1 MKARTGMIL
10 PVVLLLICIL
20 LLLAGTR
27 HFFSQ
32 HQLTQASHGADYEKA
47 YHLATGGLESVDTLL
62 MKAVDFINDGRPESF
77 PRVDKAPPELKP
89 IMKRLLG
96 PDGLLNL
103 DTKKIPIDSDLF
115 KYLQKDFESYSSLK
129 VELELRKLESLFAS
143 SGAPGPIPDER
154 EAKVMVLLH
163 AEASVNGAFAR
174 VYRYREAKLVNIL
187 PPVLGKFVLFLREQ
201 GSANVDTLADSI
213 LGKNQVNDSPLMV
226 YSGAE
231 CNPASLPLE
240 ESVSFFDRQGW
251 VFLGS
256 EAPWT
261 LGAGPGGGDDE
272 YASAMVSND
281 LRVFGIPDTD
291 ALSTRTDIS
300 YYSQP
305 EYLFKE
311 LREPFYRQVM
321 QESPSDDLLSARI
334 RISGSANRPTP
345 AVVLGKVINRWVLLQ
360 GLKNERTGLYAPL
373 PNIGETQFLTDI
385 WPGMTAASARRV
397 RDNFGGDFRRYRER
411 MTSIVEESCNA
422 ANLRVLAF
430 YDPRI
435 SWQIALNPDNLPAA
449 IDLPAESTRVSVDN
463 RPVSFF
469 KMNHGSF
476 YSITGSDERQ
486 LFAGN
491 LSGFEDLEYLK
502 ARAGYKF
509 DSTSEFYKAIQTEK
523 KEFIIKDVYYIKGD
537 LIVDQPLLA
546 ASGCG
551 GMILVDGNVTINDAI
566 RAPDLEPVTIVSF
579 GGSVR
584 VSTSQ
589 PLAVALI
596 ALKNSVFIESA
607 ADISGMI
614 AARDLAMNR
623 LANLQK
629 RSLSFNQNLDVTDA
643 EIYNRAFRLFMKPQG
658 VTFVR

>member
-1 MKARTGMIL
+1 MKARKGMIL

-62 MKAVDFINDGRPESF
+62 MKAVNFINDGRSESF
-77 PRVDKAPPELKP
+77 PKVDKAPPELKL
-89 IMKRLLG
+89 IIKEMLG
-96 PDGLLNL
+96 PDGLIDL
-103 DTKKIPIDSDLF
+103 DNKKIPIESDLF
-115 KYLQKDFESYSSLK
+115 KYLQKDFEDYSSLK
-129 VELELRKLESLFAS
+129 VELELRKLENLFAP
-143 SGAPGPIPDER
+143 SGTPGPIPDER
-154 EAKVMVLLH
+154 EAKAMVLLH

-201 GSANVDTLADSI
+201 GGANVNTLADSI
-213 LGKNQVNDSPLMV
+213 IGKNQVSDSPLMV
-226 YSGAE
+226 HSGTG
-231 CNPASLPLE
+231 CSPAALPPD
-240 ESVSFFDRQGW
+240 ESASFFDRQGW

-256 EAPWT
+256 EAPWK

-272 YASAMVSND
+272 YASSMVSND
-281 LRVFGIPDTD
+281 LRVFSIPDTD
-291 ALSTRTDIS
+291 ALSARADIS

-311 LREPFYRQVM
+311 LREPFYREVM
-321 QESPSDDLLSARI
+321 QESASDDLQSARI
-334 RISGSANRPTP
+334 RIAGSASRPAPT
-345 AVVLGKVINRWVLLQ
+345 VVLGKAINRWLLLQ

-373 PNIGETQFLTDI
+373 PNIGEPQFLTDH
-385 WPGMTAASARRV
+385 WPGMTAAAARRV

-422 ANLRVLAF
+422 ANLRALAF
-430 YDPRI
+430 HDPRI
-435 SWQIALNPDNLPAA
+435 SWQIALNPGNLPAG
-449 IDLPAESTRVSVDN
+449 IDLPVGSARASVDN

-469 KMNHGSF
+469 EMNHGSL
-476 YSITGSDERQ
+476 YRLAGSDGRQ

-491 LSGFEDLEYLK
+491 LSGFEDIEYLK

-509 DSTSEFYKAIQTEK
+509 DSAADFYKAIQTDK
-523 KEFIIKDVYYIKGD
+523 KEFIIKDVYHIMGD
-537 LIVDQPLLA
+537 LTIDRPLLA
-546 ASGCG
+546 ESGCG
-551 GMILVDGNVTINDAI
+551 GMILVDGNVTISDAI
-566 RAPDLEPVTIVSF
+566 NAPDLEPVTIVSF

-589 PLAVALI
+589 PLTAALI
-596 ALKNSVFIESA
+596 ALKNSVIIESA
-607 ADISGMI
+607 ADINGMI

-629 RSLSFNQNLDVTDA
+629 RSLSYNQNLDVTDA
-643 EIYNRAFRLFMKPQG
+643 ETCSRAFRLFMKPLG